1 MVHIIFIFHTKSRWN
16 PTLWLLND
24 VCCQSNFHCWA
35 FRLVLAP
42 QWCTIFILYS
52 YYLHLHV
59 NTSRHTTTNHNGC
72 VPPDFCFHDISPC
85 YNEAYAPV
93 GVTCKHPPRRTGE
106 GPSEGGTLDRIE
118 VALAAHQRTDHTRL
132 ESPKLCVYIL
142 YTCFFASGCEVNH
155 GRHGHGQKV
164 SKHHN
169 LHGGRWSTYL
179 GDDFGVGIHWTSV
192 TRDLIIAC

>member
-93 GVTCKHPPRRTGE
+93 GVTCKHPPRRPVKALPKV
-106 GPSEGGTLDRIE
+106 GPWIESKWHLQPINAQIILDWNLPSCVFIYYTPVSLPLGVKWIMGGMAMARRCQNTTTSTEAGDPRTL
-118 VALAAHQRTDHTRL
+118 VMT
-132 ESPKLCVYIL
+132 
-142 YTCFFASGCEVNH
+142 SGWEFI
-155 GRHGHGQKV
+155 GLR
-164 SKHHN
+164 
-169 LHGGRWSTYL
+169 
-179 GDDFGVGIHWTSV
+179 
-192 TRDLIIAC
+192 